1 VTYDY
6 SAPNRNGLPRTRK
19 HLIWLKWALEKIEES
34 GKKES
39 YSLDDIPSFPDFAR
53 SHSEIFTKKKLTSGW
68 KQDIITNSLRH
79 ENVADNRQGTFFDLF
94 LGMLNQDNEEQLFSL
109 FEERNRDWKIPEGP
123 NAIAEMRRL
132 YDDFLNPGESTVS
145 VDENIVENT
154 DLLAGVT
161 NYADTIPEDYTR
173 ADLLKR
179 RKNIVLEGPPGTG
192 KTFAMK
198 AIIES
203 LENDH
208 NENIGD
214 GRGRDKW
221 AITMHPATAY
231 EDFIEGLRPAD
242 EATVDASID
251 VNRDDSEDESDSETN
266 QSEKKQNCSNKF
278 EYQPGVFVK
287 RVKDAIQK
295 PNEKHVVLLDELNRC
310 NVPRVLGD
318 LLTTVEADKRTKP
331 VIPKANSDDPWYGK
345 DVKIGVFGSK
355 ITWSNGRQ
363 TGQGLRIYA
372 SCNLTFGN
380 GTFSAK
386 PKCQHTIKYYD
397 YSSYP
402 NVVDLNEKSMSE
414 TENGRKMSGFFSDR
428 IVIDV
433 DNEVWHKIAAFM
445 VYEEICYPLILNKDE
460 MIQLMNGTPLE
471 DGEYTILSNNGLKR
485 LKISNM
491 ANEKNDA
498 NSARHKCTVA
508 TYPPEEKCT
517 CSELEFTAEHYWCKF
532 CDDKWDSKNRTEVIL
547 SGSEKKLHIP
557 NNLYIVATMNTTDRS
572 VAPLDAALRRR
583 FVFIRVDPLHKESLP
598 EQLEN
603 SVKEADKVIFQEV
616 LGLWQTLNDEL
627 KEYLGDDATIGHSYL
642 FELVEQM
649 NEDNNVESERL
660 AQQFWQYSVLPQ
672 VADLL
677 DATGNATS
685 IWKKMDLETQFGAK
699 FGVTIKTPSEQLQ
712 SRAFSR
718 TIVSKN

>member
-1 VTYDY
+1 MTYDY
-6 SAPNRNGLPRTRK
+6 STPGRNGVSRTRK

-53 SHSEIFTKKKLTSGW
+53 SHSEIFTERKLTSGW
-68 KQDIITNSLRH
+68 KQDIISNSLRKKD
-79 ENVADNRQGTFFDLF
+79 EADYNQGTFFQLF
-94 LGMLNQDNEEQLFSL
+94 LGMLNQDNEEQLFSM
-109 FEERNRDWKIPEGP
+109 FEERNRDYKRPEGP

-132 YDDFLNPGESTVS
+132 FDEFLNPGESTVS

-161 NYADTIPEDYTR
+161 NYTDTMPEDYTR

-242 EATVDASID
+242 EATVDASIG
-251 VNRDDSEDESDSETN
+251 VNRDDSEGESDSETT
-266 QSEKKQNCSNKF
+266 QTEKKQNCSNKF

-345 DVKIGVFGSK
+345 DVKLILGAVTKPPTGSPTGFRFYQGTYVGTGNDK
-355 ITWSNGRQ
+355 KANFIDYGEDGKPRLFENVEVPQRSAEFLTDSIKVRFDQDNFVYGITF
-363 TGQGLRIYA
+363 L
-372 SCNLTFGN
+372 
-380 GTFSAK
+380 
-386 PKCQHTIKYYD
+386 
-397 YSSYP
+397 
-402 NVVDLNEKSMSE
+402 
-414 TENGRKMSGFFSDR
+414 
-428 IVIDV
+428 
-433 DNEVWHKIAAFM
+433 
-445 VYEEICYPLILNKDE
+445 VYQNICYPVFL
-460 MIQLMNGTPLE
+460 TP
-471 DGEYTILSNNGLKR
+471 YQ
-485 LKISNM
+485 
-491 ANEKNDA
+491 
-498 NSARHKCTVA
+498 
-508 TYPPEEKCT
+508 
-517 CSELEFTAEHYWCKF
+517 CSELMNNQAIQNCELTVLTEKGKVRCDFQNMVISQKGSGYCRATFTSIEYSESKCECQEEIESNYYWCKF

-598 EQLEN
+598 EELKN
-603 SVKEADKVIFQEV
+603 SVKEADKEIFQEV
-616 LGLWQTLNDEL
+616 LGLWQTLNDKL
-627 KEYLGDDATIGHSYL
+627 TEYLGDDATIGHSYL

-685 IWKKMDLETQFGAK
+685 IWKKMDLMEQFK
-699 FGVTIKTPSEQLQ
+699 TFGVNIKTPSEQLQ

-718 TIVSKN
+718 TIVSKI

>member
-1 VTYDY
+1 MILIMTYVY
-6 SAPNRNGLPRTRK
+6 GQTPTNLGTNRTQKQLSWVKEILERLKTLNKNLPYVLEDIPKLNSWINENNFSSSTGIRQAILQTSLGFGEQDEDTYRQLLLDCANNVNDDLITKFSDNNGSSIPDSND
-19 HLIWLKWALEKIEES
+19 AKIEMQRLIDEFRAPLQIPLTTIGES
-34 GKKES
+34 S
-39 YSLDDIPSFPDFAR
+39 TI
-53 SHSEIFTKKKLTSGW
+53 
-68 KQDIITNSLRH
+68 
-79 ENVADNRQGTFFDLF
+79 GTPINLSPE
-94 LGMLNQDNEEQLFSL
+94 NEEF
-109 FEERNRDWKIPEGP
+109 
-123 NAIAEMRRL
+123 
-132 YDDFLNPGESTVS
+132 
-145 VDENIVENT
+145 
-154 DLLAGVT
+154 
-161 NYADTIPEDYTR
+161 TR

-198 AIIES
+198 AIIKS

-208 NENIGD
+208 NENIGE

-231 EDFIEGLRPAD
+231 EDFIEGLRPLA
-242 EATVDASID
+242 ETTVEASID
-251 VNRDDSEDESDSETN
+251 VIEDEPDPETN

-287 RVKDAIQK
+287 RVKEAIQK
-295 PNEKHVVLLDELNRC
+295 PNQKHVVLLDELNRC

-355 ITWSNGRQ
+355 ITWANDRQ

-380 GTFSAK
+380 GSFSAR
-386 PKCQHTIKYYD
+386 PCQHMIKYYD

-402 NVVDLNEKSMSE
+402 NVGDLNVKSMSE
-414 TENGRKMSGFFSDR
+414 TRNGRQMSGFFSDR
-428 IVIDV
+428 ISTDV
-433 DNEVWHKIAAFM
+433 DDENWHKIAAFM
-445 VYEEICYPLILNKDE
+445 VYEEICYPIILNKDE

-498 NSARHKCTVA
+498 NSARHKCTVS

-517 CSELEFTAEHYWCKF
+517 CSELEFTAEHYWCNL

-583 FVFIRVDPLHKESLP
+583 FVFIRVDPLRKESLP
-598 EQLEN
+598 KKLED
-603 SVKEADKVIFQEV
+603 SVKEEDKEIFQEV
-616 LGLWQTLNDEL
+616 LGLWQTLNDKL
-627 KEYLGDDATIGHSYL
+627 TEYLGDDATIGHSYL

-649 NEDNNVESERL
+649 NEDNNVESLRL

-685 IWKKMDLETQFGAK
+685 IWEKMDLHDK
-699 FGVTIKTPSEQLQ
+699 FEKLGVQVKTPSEQLQ

-718 TIVSKN
+718 TIVSKS

>member
-1 VTYDY
+1 MTYDY
-6 SAPNRNGLPRTRK
+6 SAPRNNGVPRTRK
-19 HLIWLKWALEKIEES
+19 HLIWLKWALGKIADS
-34 GKKES
+34 GKKDSFEES
-39 YSLDDIPSFPDFAR
+39 DIPSLAPSADFGKTLPDG
-53 SHSEIFTKKKLTSGW
+53 KLNSGW
-68 KQDIITNSLRH
+68 KQDIIDSSLR
-79 ENVADNRQGTFFDLF
+79 ENSQKDLKQATYF
-94 LGMLNQDNEEQLFSL
+94 RLLVDTLNKNNEQLISL
-109 FEERNRDWKIPEGP
+109 FEERNKDYRKPEGP

-132 YDDFLNPGESTVS
+132 FDEFWNLNESTES

-154 DLLAGVT
+154 DLETVGIT
-161 NYADTIPEDYTR
+161 NYTDTMPEDYTR

-208 NENIGD
+208 YENIGD

-242 EATVDASID
+242 EATIEASIEMD
-251 VNRDDSEDESDSETN
+251 IDGSENGDESDSETN
-266 QSEKKQNCSNKF
+266 KSEKKQNCSNKF

-331 VIPKANSDDPWYGK
+331 VIPKANSEDPWYGK

-355 ITWSNGRQ
+355 ITRASGRQ

-372 SCNLTFGN
+372 SCKLTFGN
-380 GTFSAK
+380 GAFSAK
-386 PKCQHTIKYYD
+386 PSQHMIKYYD

-402 NVVDLNEKSMSE
+402 NVGDVNEKSMSE
-414 TENGRKMSGFFSDR
+414 TENGRNMSGFFSDR
-428 IVIDV
+428 ISIDV
-433 DNEVWHKIAAFM
+433 NNEIWHEIAAFM

-491 ANEKNDA
+491 ANETNDA
-498 NSARHKCTVA
+498 NSARHKCTIA
-508 TYPPEEKCT
+508 TYPPEEICT
-517 CSELEFTAEHYWCKF
+517 CSDLEFTAEHYWCNS

-603 SVKEADKVIFQEV
+603 SVKEADKEIFQEV
-616 LGLWQTLNDEL
+616 LGLWQTLNDKL
-627 KEYLGDDATIGHSYL
+627 TEYLGDDATIGHSYL

-685 IWKKMDLETQFGAK
+685 IWKKMDLMEQFK
-699 FGVTIKTPSEQLQ
+699 TFGVKIKTPSEQLQ

-718 TIVSKN
+718 TIVSKI

>member
-1 VTYDY
+1 VTYNY
-6 SAPNRNGLPRTRK
+6 STPDRNGLPRTRK

-39 YSLDDIPSFPDFAR
+39 YSFDDIPSFPEFGR
-53 SHSEIFTKKKLTSGW
+53 SLPWGKLTSGW
-68 KQDIITNSLRH
+68 KQDIINNSLRKK
-79 ENVADNRQGTFFDLF
+79 EEADYLQGTFFRLF

-109 FEERNRDWKIPEGP
+109 FEEQNRNFNLPEGP

-132 YDDFLNPGESTVS
+132 YDEFFIQEETIESIGEDTALGLV
-145 VDENIVENT
+145 NRTIYT
-154 DLLAGVT
+154 DSE
-161 NYADTIPEDYTR
+161 PEKYTR

-198 AIIES
+198 AIIKS

-208 NENIGD
+208 NENIGE
-214 GRGRDKW
+214 GRGQEKW

-231 EDFIEGLRPAD
+231 EDFIEGLRPSA
-242 EATVDASID
+242 ETTVEASID
-251 VNRDDSEDESDSETN
+251 VIEDEPDSETN

-345 DVKIGVFGSK
+345 EVKIILGAVTKPPTGSP
-355 ITWSNGRQ
+355 
-363 TGQGLRIYA
+363 TGFRFYQGTYVGA
-372 SCNLTFGN
+372 SRDKKANFIDYGEDGN
-380 GTFSAK
+380 PQFFE
-386 PKCQHTIKYYD
+386 
-397 YSSYP
+397 
-402 NVVDLNEKSMSE
+402 NVVIPERSAEFLTDGIKVKFDQGN
-414 TENGRKMSGFFSDR
+414 F
-428 IVIDV
+428 
-433 DNEVWHKIAAFM
+433 
-445 VYEEICYPLILNKDE
+445 VYGITFLVYQDICYPVFL
-460 MIQLMNGTPLE
+460 TP
-471 DGEYTILSNNGLKR
+471 YQ
-485 LKISNM
+485 
-491 ANEKNDA
+491 
-498 NSARHKCTVA
+498 
-508 TYPPEEKCT
+508 
-517 CSELEFTAEHYWCKF
+517 CSELMNNRVLENCELTILTKRGKVRCDFHNMAIIKKGGGYCRAKFTSIEYSESKCKCQEELESDHYWCNF

-583 FVFIRVDPLHKESLP
+583 FVFIRVDPLHKDSLP
-598 EQLEN
+598 DELEN
-603 SVKEADKVIFQEV
+603 SVKEDDKEIFQQV
-616 LGLWQTLNDEL
+616 LDLWQTLNDQL
-627 KEYLGDDATIGHSYL
+627 KNYLGDDATIGHSYL

-649 NEDNNVESERL
+649 NEDNDVESGRL

-685 IWKKMDLETQFGAK
+685 KWKKMNLDTQFEEI
-699 FGVTIKTPSEQLQ
+699 FGVKIKTPSEQLQ

-718 TIVSKN
+718 TIVSKS